1 MVEIKTTFLETT
13 HLKKVEKKSS
23 MKTVNICKIDEYIN
37 IFHGRDSQNN
47 IFGKQLTFMTTCRG
61 ILVFVC
67 TMTTTASSSDARP
80 KQPVPHAKRLPE
92 FMTLNVQ
99 VFEQTTEEGSR
110 TT

>member
-1 MVEIKTTFLETT
+1 
-13 HLKKVEKKSS
+13 
-23 MKTVNICKIDEYIN
+23 
-37 IFHGRDSQNN
+37 
-47 IFGKQLTFMTTCRG
+47 MTTCLG
-61 ILVFVC
+61 ILVFVY